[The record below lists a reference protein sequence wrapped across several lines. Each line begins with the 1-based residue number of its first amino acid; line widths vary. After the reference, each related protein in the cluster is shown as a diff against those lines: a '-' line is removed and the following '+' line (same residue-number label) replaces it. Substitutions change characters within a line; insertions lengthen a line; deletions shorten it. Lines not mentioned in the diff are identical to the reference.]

1 MVYILRNGEDQMGKL
16 FSPLDIGELTLK
28 HRIVMA
34 PLTRMRASVP
44 GYCPNKMMAEYY
56 SQRASDGGLIISEAA
71 LVSEGG
77 RGAPNTPGIYSDE
90 QITGWRRVTDAVHA
104 KGGRMVAQ
112 LWHMG
117 RLSHSLYQ
125 PDGNAPFAPSDI
137 RADVDVLL
145 PDRTKEPCPVPRA
158 IETQAIPELINSYVQ
173 AASNAVDAGF
183 DGVEI
188 HAANGYLLE
197 QFLQTRSNQR
207 TDDYGGS
214 IENRCRLVIEIAR
227 AVTDEIGNDRTG
239 IRLSPFGI
247 ANDSGEENPE
257 PLYNYLVSELDK
269 LGLAYLHLIEP
280 RASGAGQKDVDHK
293 DVPSAAR
300 LYRSKWSNAMITAG
314 NFTGETASKWVEEG
328 VADAI
333 AFGRYF
339 ISNPD
344 LPARIQHGY
353 PLNPY
358 DRSTFYTLGEK
369 GYLDYPAM
377 RNDKG

>member
-1 MVYILRNGEDQMGKL
+1 MTNL
-16 FSPLDIGELTLK
+16 FSPLDVGKLALK
-28 HRIVMA
+28 HRVVMA
-34 PLTRMRASVP
+34 PLTRMRASMP
-44 GYCPNKMMAEYY
+44 GYAPNEMMAEYY
-56 SQRASDGGLIISEAA
+56 AQRASDGGLIISEAT

-77 RGAPNTPGIYSDE
+77 RGAPNTPGIYSDA
-90 QITGWRRVTDAVHA
+90 QIAGWRRITEAVHA

-117 RLSHSLYQ
+117 RLSHPLYQ
-125 PDGNAPFAPSDI
+125 PDGKAPAAPSSI

-158 IETQAIPELINSYVQ
+158 IETHEIPELIESYVQ
-173 AASNAVDAGF
+173 AAKNSLDAGF

-197 QFLQTRSNQR
+197 QFLQSRSNQR
-207 TDDYGGS
+207 VDAYGGS
-214 IENRCRLVIEIAR
+214 IENRCRLILEIAQ
-227 AVTDEIGNDRTG
+227 AIGDAIGYERTG

-247 ANDSGEENPE
+247 ANDSGEEDPE
-257 PLYNYLVSELDK
+257 PLYNYLVGELDK

-300 LYRSKWSNAMITAG
+300 LYRSRWRNTLITAG
-314 NFTGETASKWVEEG
+314 NFTAETASKWVEDG

-344 LPARIQHGY
+344 LPARIKHGHA
-353 PLNPY
+353 LNPY
-358 DRSTFYTLGEK
+358 DRSSFYTLGKE
-369 GYLDYPAM
+369 GYVDYPAM
-377 RNDKG
+377 GSG

>member
-1 MVYILRNGEDQMGKL
+1 MVNL
-16 FSPLDIGELTLK
+16 FSRLDMGVFNLE
-28 HRIVMA
+28 HRVVMA

-44 GYCPNKMMAEYY
+44 GYLPNEMMAEYY
-56 SQRASDGGLIISEAA
+56 GQRACKGGLIISEAT
-71 LVSEGG
+71 LVSEGA
-77 RGAPNTPGIYSDE
+77 RGAPNTPGIYTDE
-90 QITGWRRVTDAVHA
+90 QIDAWRRITDAVHA
-104 KGGRMVAQ
+104 KGGRMVLQ

-117 RLSHSLYQ
+117 RLSHPQYQ
-125 PDGNAPFAPSDI
+125 PDGLAPFAPSDI

-145 PDRTKEPCPVPRA
+145 PDRSKEPCPVPRE
-158 IETQAIPELINSYVQ
+158 IETDAIPDLVNSFVQ
-173 AASNAVDAGF
+173 AARNAMDAGF

-197 QFLQTRSNQR
+197 QFLQSRSNQR
-207 TDDYGGS
+207 SDAYGGS
-214 IENRCRLVIEIAR
+214 IENRCRLVIEIAQHVID
-227 AVTDEIGNDRTG
+227 AIGEDRTG

-257 PLYNYLVSELDK
+257 PLYDYLVAELDK

-300 LYRSKWSNAMITAG
+300 LYRSKWSNALITAG
-314 NFTGETASKWVEEG
+314 NFTGETARKWVEEG
-328 VADAI
+328 IADAI

-344 LPARIQHGY
+344 LPARIERDH
-353 PLNPY
+353 PLTPY
-358 DRSTFYTLGEK
+358 DRSTFYSLGEK
-369 GYLDYPAM
+369 GYLDYPTM
-377 RNDKG
+377 DVD

>member
-1 MVYILRNGEDQMGKL
+1 MVKL

-344 LPARIQHGY
+344 LPARIQHSY

>member
-1 MVYILRNGEDQMGKL
+1 MTNL
-16 FSPLDIGELTLK
+16 FSPLDVGKLALK
-28 HRIVMA
+28 HRVVMA

-44 GYCPNKMMAEYY
+44 GYSPNEMMAEYY
-56 SQRASDGGLIISEAA
+56 AQRASDGGLIISEAT

-77 RGAPNTPGIYSDE
+77 RGAPNTPGLYSDE
-90 QITGWRRVTDAVHA
+90 QIAGWRRITEAVHA
-104 KGGRMVAQ
+104 KGGLMVAQ

-117 RLSHSLYQ
+117 RLSHPLYQ
-125 PDGNAPFAPSDI
+125 PDGKPPAAPSEI

-158 IETQAIPELINSYVQ
+158 IETQAIPELIKSYVQ
-173 AASNAVDAGF
+173 AAKNSMSAGF

-197 QFLQTRSNQR
+197 QFLQSRSNQR
-207 TDDYGGS
+207 VDEYGGS
-214 IENRCRLVIEIAR
+214 IENRCRLVLEIAH
-227 AVTDEIGNDRTG
+227 AVSEAVGNDRTG

-257 PLYNYLVSELDK
+257 PLYDYLVGGLDK

-300 LYRSKWSNAMITAG
+300 MYRSKWSSTLITAG
-314 NFTGETASKWVEEG
+314 NFTGETASKWVEGG

-377 RNDKG
+377 SSG

>member
-1 MVYILRNGEDQMGKL
+1 MRVAQILRIGDDLVTNL
-16 FSPLDIGELTLK
+16 FSPVDVGKLALK
-28 HRIVMA
+28 HRVVMA

-44 GYCPNKMMAEYY
+44 GYSPNEMMAEYY
-56 SQRASDGGLIISEAA
+56 AQRASDGGLIISEAT
-71 LVSEGG
+71 LVSEAG
-77 RGAPNTPGIYSDE
+77 RGAPNTPGLYSDE
-90 QITGWRRVTDAVHA
+90 QIAGWRRITEAVHA
-104 KGGRMVAQ
+104 KGGLMVAQ

-117 RLSHSLYQ
+117 RLSHPLYQ
-125 PDGNAPFAPSDI
+125 PDGNAPAAPSEI

-145 PDRTKEPCPVPRA
+145 PDRTKEPCPVPRE
-158 IETQAIPELINSYVQ
+158 IETKEIPELIESYVQ
-173 AASNAVDAGF
+173 AAINAESAGF

-197 QFLQTRSNQR
+197 QFLQSRSNQR
-207 TDDYGGS
+207 IDEYGGS
-214 IENRCRLVIEIAR
+214 IENRCRLVIEITQ
-227 AVTDEIGNDRTG
+227 AVGEAIGHDRTG

-247 ANDSGEENPE
+247 ANDSGEEDPE
-257 PLYNYLVSELDK
+257 PLYDYLVGELDK

-280 RASGAGQKDVDHK
+280 RASGAGQRDVDHK

-300 LYRSKWSNAMITAG
+300 LYRSKWRNTLITEG
-314 NFTGETASKWVEEG
+314 NFTAETASKWVEDG

-344 LPARIQHGY
+344 LPARIQHGH

-377 RNDKG
+377 SSG